1 VKNFQEH
8 TILAI
13 DTSCDETSVSVV
25 RGFTILANLLP
36 SQMEYHREFGGVVP
50 SLAKLAH
57 QERIDNVVNKA
68 LRRAG
73 VSLKDIDAIAVTY
86 GPGLAIALEVGIKKA
101 KELAQEYSKPV
112 VVVNHMEGHFLS
124 SLAQKKTTKKTF
136 TSNEHNVQEILNK
149 IELPVLGF
157 LISGGHTELVLMKN
171 LGEYVKVGETVD
183 DSCGE
188 AYDKCGRMLGLGY
201 PAGPV
206 ISKFAKEHRKNV
218 SIEVV
223 KHHQSTLVKVA
234 NKKTKAEYLLPIPMV
249 NSGDLNFSYSGLKT
263 AFGQM
268 VNKLKEW
275 NNVELNRE
283 QIFDLCVA
291 FEASALEQLAVKL
304 KKAIDMYS
312 PKEVWLGG
320 GVVASARLRS
330 VLRKTLKNYDIK
342 LRYPFSGKLTGDNSA
357 MIGIA
362 AQLKVYLTEMEHNPM
377 QGIFLNDFEAIDRDP
392 SLSFDSI

>member
-1 VKNFQEH
+1 
-8 TILAI
+8 
-13 DTSCDETSVSVV
+13 
-25 RGFTILANLLP
+25 
-36 SQMEYHREFGGVVP
+36 MEYHREFGGVVP

-149 IELPVLGF
+149 IELPVLAF
-157 LISGGHTELVLMKN
+157 LIYGGHTELALMKN
-171 LGEYVKVGETVD
+171 VGEYVKVGQNVD

-188 AYDKCGRMLGLGY
+188 AYDKCGRTLSLDY

-206 ISKFAKEHRKNV
+206 ISKFANEYGKNV

-223 KHHQSTLVKVA
+223 KHH
-234 NKKTKAEYLLPIPMV
+234 
-249 NSGDLNFSYSGLKT
+249 
-263 AFGQM
+263 
-268 VNKLKEW
+268 
-275 NNVELNRE
+275 
-283 QIFDLCVA
+283 
-291 FEASALEQLAVKL
+291 
-304 KKAIDMYS
+304 
-312 PKEVWLGG
+312 
-320 GVVASARLRS
+320 
-330 VLRKTLKNYDIK
+330 
-342 LRYPFSGKLTGDNSA
+342 
-357 MIGIA
+357 
-362 AQLKVYLTEMEHNPM
+362 
-377 QGIFLNDFEAIDRDP
+377 
-392 SLSFDSI
+392 